1 MLEFFGS
8 LAPTD
13 LIWLGI
19 MFCATQSALF
29 SGLNLAFFSLNRLE
43 LEVAAHDNNR
53 AAQKVLAM
61 RQDANFLLTT
71 ILWGNVGINVLL
83 ALLSNSV
90 LAGVSAFLFSTVF
103 ITLFGEIMPQAY
115 CSRHALKMASL
126 FSPLLRFYQ
135 ILLYP
140 VAKPSAKIL
149 DAWLGKE
156 GIAYLRERDLHRV
169 IKRHIDAV
177 ESDLDVLEGVGALNF
192 LQIDDL
198 SVAQEGEVI
207 DAKSIISLPVQLD
220 LPLIPATKPDISDP
234 FLRQVHASGHK
245 WVILTDDEGK
255 SLVVLDADGYLR
267 AALLD
272 TTPSNSQDFNPYT
285 FCHRPIVITEPDL
298 PLGDVI
304 GKFKTGMEAGSDAVI
319 DDDIIL
325 VWGEQKRI
333 ITGADLL
340 GRLLKGI
347 QAH

>member
-1 MLEFFGS
+1 MLTLEPSS
-8 LAPTD
+8 LTN

-19 MFCATQSALF
+19 FLCATQSAMF

-43 LEVAAHDNNR
+43 LEVAAQENNR
-53 AAQKVLAM
+53 AAKKVLLM

-71 ILWGNVGINVLL
+71 ILWGNVSINVLL

-90 LAGVSAFLFSTVF
+90 MTGVLAFLFSTVF

-115 CSRHALKMASL
+115 FSRHALKMASL
-126 FSPLLRFYQ
+126 FSPVLRFYQ
-135 ILLYP
+135 LLLYP
-140 VAKPSAKIL
+140 VAKPSASIL

-169 IKRHIDAV
+169 IKKHIDAE
-177 ESDLDVLEGVGALNF
+177 ESELDVLEGVGALNF
-192 LQIDDL
+192 LQIDDI
-198 SVAQEGEVI
+198 SVEQEGELI
-207 DAKSIISLPVQLD
+207 DGKSIIALPVQLD
-220 LPLIPATKPDISDP
+220 LPQFPTTSADVNNP
-234 FLRQVHASGHK
+234 FLRQVNASGKK
-245 WVILTDDEGK
+245 WVILTDDEEQP
-255 SLVVLDADGYLR
+255 LLVLDADGYLR

-272 TTPSNSQDFNPYT
+272 RTGSDTIDFNPYAY
-285 FCHRPIVITEPDL
+285 CHRPIVVTDTSL

-304 GKFKTGMEAGSDAVI
+304 GKFKAGMATASDEVI

-333 ITGADLL
+333 ITGADVL

-347 QAH
+347 HA